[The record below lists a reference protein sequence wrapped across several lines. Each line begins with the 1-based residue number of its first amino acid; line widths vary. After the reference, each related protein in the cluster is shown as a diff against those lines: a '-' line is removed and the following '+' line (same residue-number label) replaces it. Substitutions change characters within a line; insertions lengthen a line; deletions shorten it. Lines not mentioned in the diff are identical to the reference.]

1 MFGPSS
7 VPSFLTPYPGAKLIF
22 ITGALIMVSGTILD
36 RTHLVEGGMTV
47 CVRVTLL
54 VPRTLTLIA
63 PVLCLYNRIMEPRI
77 TYQRIAPPADEEGAP
92 PSYCSA
98 TYFNPEGPVIET
110 EEGTTEGEAVEVLYQ
125 KLKRMGY
132 DRSKLP
138 NPEPR

>member
-1 MFGPSS
+1 MLGYFTCSSNVDADSPGPMPIQSH
-7 VPSFLTPYPGAKLIF
+7 Y
-22 ITGALIMVSGTILD
+22 GT
-36 RTHLVEGGMTV
+36 TYHLSKD
-47 CVRVTLL
+47 C
-54 VPRTLTLIA
+54 
-63 PVLCLYNRIMEPRI
+63 
-77 TYQRIAPPADEEGAP
+77 PPADEEGSP